1 VAGSPPYRETLAR
14 FLSMSIQRMKVIS
27 RSVKDLEDVLAS
39 KLGLGGG
46 DGLLAQVVRAHP

>member
-1 VAGSPPYRETLAR
+1 
-14 FLSMSIQRMKVIS
+14 MKVIS